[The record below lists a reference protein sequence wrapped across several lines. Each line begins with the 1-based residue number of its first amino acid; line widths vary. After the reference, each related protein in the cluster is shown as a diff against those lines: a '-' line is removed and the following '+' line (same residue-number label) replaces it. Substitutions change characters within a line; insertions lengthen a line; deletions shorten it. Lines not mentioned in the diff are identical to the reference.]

1 MITLHSVSKIY
12 NPNQQNKV
20 EALKGLSLSLPDN
33 GMVFLVGESGSG
45 KTTLLN
51 LLAALE
57 KPSSGGILVDGLDLG
72 TAKEKERNRYRNE
85 EIGIIF
91 QSYNLLQDE
100 SVSSNICLALEL
112 QGRKRFTSSKADVD
126 RVLAQV
132 GLAGYGDRKI
142 SQLSGGQQQRVAI
155 ARALIKSPKRIF
167 ADEPT
172 GNLDSETSE
181 SIMGLLKE
189 LSQTRLVVVVCH
201 DLDLAEKYADRII
214 TLRDGSIEQDKLM
227 HAASMQTTNRAQWE
241 ETKKTKHLSFVR
253 QCRFAFRNLWTI
265 KFRLIIV
272 ILLLGF
278 SISTASVGAI
288 AARYNRETTRAQAYS
303 DSGLSSVIVREKNV
317 YELDELNNPIE
328 QTGFMKQK
336 LMPKDK
342 IGGLEAISDGEY
354 YRIYGTSDRLPE
366 TLLVTGDFSRL
377 SEFGFRIIK
386 GRYPQRENEKA
397 VSLSLAQ
404 TYTKHYSYIYGSSPM
419 DIIGKEGIVGIIDT
433 DQTKLEDFADKVY
446 AGNPQKDLLK
456 HMYLEKESER
466 GRTKCMFVT
475 EAYMAHYRDQFDAH
489 NRVQIFYRYNY
500 GDLKDEPI
508 GTWPLWYD
516 RPDYADNWHKG
527 GVRWEDAACLQMQE
541 VNQKIQSNEIRNFR
555 YIGKNPNE
563 LAEDE
568 IVMTFLNYH
577 NPKNSQEEWDLKESM
592 LISAVVHA
600 IQQQKGENYNVSRQ
614 EMLNYIAHN
623 AVECDLQF
631 HTTRYPEVYAGN
643 WVTVTKPMK
652 IVGVVFADWESE
664 DYYSANPDFE
674 QQFIYSDKLDMLEVA
689 FNNYG
694 LIGYVANLGSDPA
707 KDKLLLDYCE
717 ANDLDYN
724 GIMNPYLEDADN
736 RARYLMQ
743 IGSVL
748 TLIFAGISGI
758 ILINLMLTCMQKTSR
773 QVSLLRALGSSL
785 TDTVG
790 VYLLQG
796 ILCGI
801 LVAVVAMLLFP
812 LMIHLCASGSGLG
825 ILEPIFK
832 GVGDLMGGYSPY
844 LDRMIRI
851 LPTHVGGYVA
861 IGVAS
866 VFVTA
871 LFTVL
876 PFLFKMRRTPM
887 EFLRAEGDL

>member
-12 NPNQQNKV
+12 NPNQQNKI

-51 LLAALE
+51 LLATLE
-57 KPSSGGILVDGLDLG
+57 KPSSGEILVDGLDLG

-181 SIMGLLKE
+181 SIIGLLKE

-214 TLRDGSIEQDKLM
+214 TLRDGSIEQDE
-227 HAASMQTTNRAQWE
+227 HVRATGMQTTNRAQWE
-241 ETKKTKHLSFVR
+241 EKKKTKHLSFVR

-288 AARYNRETTRAQAYS
+288 AARYDRETTRAQAYS

-328 QTGFMKQK
+328 QMGAMKQK
-336 LMPKDK
+336 LMPKEK

-354 YRIYGTSDRLPE
+354 YRIYGTPWSLHE

-377 SEFGFRIIK
+377 SEFGFRIIT
-386 GRYPQRENEKA
+386 GRYPQKAGEKA
-397 VSLSLAQ
+397 VSLSWAQ
-404 TYTKHYSYIYGSSPM
+404 VHVEKYSLTYGTSVMGIV
-419 DIIGKEGIVGIIDT
+419 GKDGIVGIIDT
-433 DQTKLEDFADKVY
+433 DQTKLEEFADKVY
-446 AGNPQKDLLK
+446 ANNPQKDLLK
-456 HMYLEKESER
+456 YVYLQKESER
-466 GRTKCMFVT
+466 GRTKFMFIPESDMV
-475 EAYMAHYRDQFDAH
+475 HYRDNFYVH
-489 NRVQIFYRYNY
+489 NRTQIYFRYNR
-500 GDLKDEPI
+500 GDIKDEMI
-508 GTWPLWYD
+508 GEWSLSYD
-516 RPDYADNWHKG
+516 RPKYVDNWHKD
-527 GVRWEDAACLQMQE
+527 GVRWEDVTSLQMRE
-541 VNQKIQSNEIRNFR
+541 VNEKIQNNEIRNFR
-555 YIGKNPNE
+555 YIGKNPEE
-563 LAEDE
+563 LEEDE
-568 IVMTFLNYH
+568 IVLSCFRYR
-577 NPKNSQEEWDLKESM
+577 NPDSKEWVEKESVM
-592 LISAVVHA
+592 ISAVVNQ
-600 IQQQKGENYNVSRQ
+600 ILQQKGLDYNVSKQ
-614 EMLNYIAHN
+614 ELLDYIASN
-623 AVECDLQF
+623 EVECDLQF
-631 HTTRYPEVYAGN
+631 FNTNGPEAYVGN
-643 WVTVTKPMK
+643 WVQVTKRMK
-652 IVGVVFADWESE
+652 IVGVAYADWESE
-664 DYYSANPDFE
+664 DYYSANPYFE

-773 QVSLLRALGSSL
+773 QVGLLRALGSSV

-851 LPTHVGGYVA
+851 LPTHVGDYVA